1 MSVTALL
8 LVSCVSKARI
18 ETANRRLDLGT
29 AYYREGSYEA
39 SIEALREA
47 VKADPRNWRAHNQL
61 ALAYVARGS
70 RDEAEKSWRRA
81 LALDPKE
88 AEILVNYG
96 AYQVQQGHV
105 PEAIG
110 TFELA
115 LQDLDYR
122 SPAAVLSNLS
132 YALTQAGRADEA
144 VARAQEAIRRVPRLC
159 QAHFHLGLA
168 YEARKDAEGALAA
181 YRQLMDVC
189 PDGATGARLR
199 TGCILAE
206 AGRGEEAKAPLARV
220 LDEAAGTPLAD
231 AARSCLQKA
240 GG

>member
-1 MSVTALL
+1 MSLTALL
-8 LVSCVSKARI
+8 LLSCVSKARI
-18 ETANRRLDLGT
+18 ETASRRLDLGT

-70 RDEAEKSWRRA
+70 KEEAEKSWHRA
-81 LALDPKE
+81 LAIDPKE

-96 AYQVQQGHV
+96 AFEVQQGRV
-105 PEAIG
+105 PEAIA

-132 YALTQAGRADEA
+132 YALTQGGRPDEA
-144 VARAQEAIRRVPRLC
+144 VARAQEAIRRVPKLC
-159 QAHFHLGLA
+159 QAYYHLGLA
-168 YEARKDAEGALAA
+168 YEAKKDAEGALDA
-181 YRQLMDVC
+181 YRQLVEVC
-189 PDGATGARLR
+189 PDGAVGGRLR
-199 TGCILAE
+199 TGCLLVE
-206 AGRGEEAKAPLARV
+206 AGRGEEARAPLARV

-231 AARSCLQKA
+231 AARACLQKA